1 MAVRGASVLALFAGA
16 ALSIAGIQHR
26 SGQEVPAILK
36 VPAGNE
42 TAFQARATGVQIY
55 VCNPA
60 ASDPT
65 QFAWTFKAPEAKLFD
80 ADGTVLGTHYA
91 GPTWESSSGG
101 KVVGAMLQST
111 PAPDGDAIP
120 WLLLQA
126 KPADDAG
133 VFRGVTFVQRL
144 HTTGGKVPATG
155 CDAASVGREARVPYT
170 ADYFFYRK
178 TV

>member
-1 MAVRGASVLALFAGA
+1 VTVARSGLSLVALIVGT
-16 ALSIAGIQHR
+16 ALSIGWVQDDRAP
-26 SGQEVPAILK
+26 EVPAVLQ
-36 VPAGNE
+36 VPAGNDA
-42 TAFQARATGVQIY
+42 AFHAKATGVQIY

-65 QFAWTFKAPEAKLFD
+65 QFAWTFKAPEAKLLD

-101 KVVGAMLQST
+101 KVAGAMLQST
-111 PAPDGDAIP
+111 PSPEGDAIP

-144 HTTGGKVPATG
+144 HTTGG
-155 CDAASVGREARVPYT
+155 
-170 ADYFFYRK
+170 
-178 TV
+178 